1 VLTGSGVRERLVF
14 EDSLVGSQHIV
25 NASGIPEQA
34 CHVSLAF
41 TPDRLILLASQG
53 KPPTDTDMHVRIL
66 HNLSTCA
73 MHVF

>member
-1 VLTGSGVRERLVF
+1 MLTGNGVRERLVF

-34 CHVSLAF
+34 CHASLAF

-53 KPPTDTDMHVRIL
+53 QHATDADLHVRIL
-66 HNLSTCA
+66 HSLSAYA
-73 MHVF
+73 MLVF

>member
-1 VLTGSGVRERLVF
+1 MLTGSGVRERVVF

-41 TPDRLILLASQG
+41 TPDRLILLAFQG
-53 KPPTDTDMHVRIL
+53 QHATDTDLHVRIL
-66 HNLSTCA
+66 HS
-73 MHVF
+73 